1 LLMLPVMIYMGITMA
16 SPWTWYLMVPVYIWS
31 IGFTLLVRARQERK
45 LSDPGEPLLKSVK
58 ESVALVE
65 HQIWWTRNDFWLSQL
80 PTAIAMLAFFAHLAW
95 LDTRDRWE
103 TLGPHLG
110 PMLMV
115 VVFYGALYFLNKRV
129 LRTQYEPR
137 RQELLTL
144 LASLRD
150 ETTSEVS
157 GARDAVLVLKHLDV
171 PE

>member
-1 LLMLPVMIYMGITMA
+1 M
-16 SPWTWYLMVPVYIWS
+16 
-31 IGFTLLVRARQERK
+31 RQKRK
-45 LSDPGEPLLKSVK
+45 LSGPGEPLLESVK
-58 ESVALVE
+58 ESLALVE

-80 PTAIAMLAFFAHLAW
+80 PTAIAMLAFLAHLAW
-95 LDTRDRWE
+95 LDTRDWWE

-157 GARDAVLVLKHLDV
+157 GATDAVLVLKHLDV